1 VKGFPMNKRGIVVM
15 TLFLMVGVLIAC
27 ESTSS
32 TGAVRPFAIPEI
44 TPSSLFGSNQQAEY
58 AAAQATLDSG
68 HSDMMALSHQATVV
82 SLNLQQ
88 AANAEAQAKLD
99 DNQRRLMD
107 LSIQGTEISQNM
119 ALAAATQ
126 QFITEQTQIVWNAT
140 ATAQSQAATATYS
153 AFMFNVTQ
161 TAQAQGIL
169 DVQAIQI
176 ADSNATRTAYSL
188 TATPGAAI
196 QAEIVRA
203 RNEAGRRALWGEF
216 IVTPVK
222 LILTTL
228 IVLLIVVGGVVAY
241 QRLMPLL
248 ELRMRTLSRY
258 DNSPLLLLDGVIVD
272 PNPQDYQL
280 TSDGSLQANLPQ
292 ISRDQAVQVEI
303 VGPSE
308 PSVTNWITEAEQKL
322 YSGGRT
328 APL

>member
-228 IVLLIVVGGVVAY
+228 VVLLIVVGGVVAY

-248 ELRMRTLSRY
+248 ELRMRTIARY
-258 DNSPLLLLDGVIVD
+258 DDSAWILEDGVIVD
-272 PNPQDYQL
+272 PGPYFRPFSPVETIPAFHLQIP
-280 TSDGSLQANLPQ
+280 SD
-292 ISRDQAVQVEI
+292 DAVLVEV

-308 PSVTNWITEAEQKL
+308 LSVTNWITEAEQKL